1 MPPAAIRTVLRL
13 GTTSPPDVTV
23 LTAPLSGGAVYAEV
37 LIQSAAGATFPTKD
51 VGRAKY
57 EDLIV
62 TLGDSASAPFLAWLA
77 TAWQASPPQRSGAV
91 LTVDGQTIR
100 SQTSF
105 GPALISEA
113 SFPALGG
120 ANPRTDV
127 QLRIVPTVTD
137 TTSCSG
143 SLTFNTTQKL
153 WRSVNFR
160 LELTGLDT
168 TGVIRIEAFTVRRK
182 VDFVTSGSGPVSLV
196 ARHLDIPNLT
206 VTLAAARAAAWR
218 SWHRSVVIEGNH
230 GAGAERD
237 GALVFLSSDL
247 TTELS
252 RIQLR
257 KVGIFRFAP
266 TDDLSRSVA
275 HLYCEQM
282 ALILPAAM
290 A

>member
-23 LTAPLSGGAVYAEV
+23 LTAPLSGGAVYADV

-120 ANPRTDV
+120 ANPPDWADPRKA
-127 QLRIVPTVTD
+127 QQM
-137 TTSCSG
+137 SA
-143 SLTFNTTQKL
+143 
-153 WRSVNFR
+153 
-160 LELTGLDT
+160 LE
-168 TGVIRIEAFTVRRK
+168 
-182 VDFVTSGSGPVSLV
+182 S
-196 ARHLDIPNLT
+196 
-206 VTLAAARAAAWR
+206 VTLRAA
-218 SWHRSVVIEGNH
+218 
-230 GAGAERD
+230 
-237 GALVFLSSDL
+237 
-247 TTELS
+247 S
-252 RIQLR
+252 RR
-257 KVGIFRFAP
+257 PRRTA
-266 TDDLSRSVA
+266 
-275 HLYCEQM
+275 
-282 ALILPAAM
+282 
-290 A
+290 